1 MQRMHLVALL
11 LVGLSGLASFR
22 TLCAAAVEGGSDTR
36 SIAPPPEFVE
46 ITPKLEDAVEKAL
59 AWLAKSQSKDGSWGA
74 EGTPQGEYQMAMT
87 SLAGL
92 ALVSAGHQPE
102 RGKYG
107 RNISRAIEF
116 VLKHVSNDGFIT
128 SGNDGRP
135 MYGHGFAMTFL
146 AEVYGSAANSDVDAR
161 IKAALI
167 KAVRKTQQAQ
177 SNQGGWYYS
186 PNSGADEGS
195 VTITQVQ
202 ALRAARN
209 AGIDVPEK
217 TMKSAIQ
224 YLHNCQNA
232 DGGIRYS
239 VAGGQQSTVA
249 LTAAGA
255 EVFLMAGEYKAKD
268 AERAVEYLKKNLNP
282 RETMGYHDFY
292 TNFYGAQAMFQIGG
306 DYWVRYFTAMRERLL
321 SSQTS
326 DGSWR
331 GDVGATY
338 STSIGVMICCL
349 PYRYLSIFQK

>member
-1 MQRMHLVALL
+1 MPRNLAIFVLILALVASRISCGS
-11 LVGLSGLASFR
+11 V
-22 TLCAAAVEGGSDTR
+22 VEGTPETR
-36 SIAPPPEFVE
+36 SVAPAPEFIE
-46 ITPKLEDAVEKAL
+46 ITPKLEDAVEKAI
-59 AWLAKSQSKDGSWGA
+59 AWLAKSQAKDGSWGA
-74 EGTPQGEYQMAMT
+74 EGTPQGEYPMAMT
-87 SLAGL
+87 GLAGL
-92 ALVSAGHQPE
+92 ALVSAGQMPE

-107 RNISRAIEF
+107 HNVSRAIEF
-116 VLKHVSNDGFIT
+116 ILKHVSNDGFIT

-146 AEVYGSAANSDVDAR
+146 AEIYGSTGNSDLDAR
-161 IKAALI
+161 IKAALM
-167 KAVRKTQQAQ
+167 KAVKKTQQAQ

-195 VTITQVQ
+195 VTVTQVQ

-217 TMKSAIQ
+217 TMKNAIQ
-224 YLHNCQNA
+224 YLHNCQNS

-239 VAGGQQSTVA
+239 VSGGQQSTVA

-255 EVFLMAGEYKAKD
+255 EVFLMAGEYRAKEAD
-268 AERAVEYLKKNLNP
+268 RAVEYLKKNLNP
-282 RETMGYHDFY
+282 RETIGYHDFY
-292 TNFYGAQAMFQIGG
+292 TNFYGSQAMFQIGG
-306 DYWVRYFTAMRERLL
+306 DYWARYFTAMRDRLL
-321 SSQTS
+321 TSQSS

-338 STSIGVMICCL
+338 STAIAVMICCL